1 MIKINLVAVGK
12 VKESYFKEAIAE
24 YSKRLAAFC
33 KFTVIEVK
41 EENFCGES
49 AQIAEKSVKSEG
61 ALIMQKLAGYNIA
74 LAIEGE
80 KISSEKLAEKIKKLT
95 DGGAGEITFLIGGS
109 YGLSDEV
116 KRACNE
122 KISFSAMTFPHT
134 LARVIACEQVYRAFT
149 IINGKE
155 YHK

>member
-12 VKESYFKEAIAE
+12 VKESYFKEAVAE

-41 EENFCGES
+41 EENFRGES

-80 KISSEKLAEKIKKLT
+80 KISSEKLAE
-95 DGGAGEITFLIGGS
+95 GGAGEITFIIGGS
-109 YGLSDEV
+109 YGLSGEV

>member
-41 EENFCGES
+41 EENFRGES

-80 KISSEKLAEKIKKLT
+80 KISSEKLAEKIRKLT
-95 DGGAGEITFLIGGS
+95 DGGAGEITFIIGGS
-109 YGLSDEV
+109 YGLSGVFRNDFPSYARKGYRLRADLPRFYHN
-116 KRACNE
+116 KR
-122 KISFSAMTFPHT
+122 KGIP
-134 LARVIACEQVYRAFT
+134 
-149 IINGKE
+149 
-155 YHK
+155 